1 MIKSKLGFIRG
12 EGISDN
18 SEDETETNETETNE
32 TEINEDNEE
41 EINEDSETEIET
53 EINEEGINEEGI
65 NEGIK
70 EDIDEEE
77 INEEDIN
84 EGVNKGDNKK
94 VIVSKEN
101 RISDGFIS
109 EYEYV
114 RVLSIRSKQI
124 MLGGKIMLN
133 NGEEL
138 RKRLSPREIA
148 EMEIK
153 GKCCPLIIVREM
165 CNGTVERWSVNELEV
180 LY

>member
-18 SEDETETNETETNE
+18 SEDETETNETE
-32 TEINEDNEE
+32 INEDNEE
-41 EINEDSETEIET
+41 EINEDSEMEIET
-53 EINEEGINEEGI
+53 EINEEGINEGINEEGI
-65 NEGIK
+65 NEEGIK
-70 EDIDEEE
+70 EDIDEEV
-77 INEEDIN
+77 NEEDIN

>member
-18 SEDETETNETETNE
+18 IEDETETNE

-41 EINEDSETEIET
+41 EINEDNETET
-53 EINEEGINEEGI
+53 NEEGI

-84 EGVNKGDNKK
+84 EGVNKGYNKK

-138 RKRLSPREIA
+138 RKRMSPREIA

>member
-18 SEDETETNETETNE
+18 SEDNETETNE

-53 EINEEGINEEGI
+53 EINEEGI

-109 EYEYV
+109 EYGC
-114 RVLSIRSKQI
+114 RNGQRLAGNRRKDILLRSADPHY
-124 MLGGKIMLN
+124 G
-133 NGEEL
+133 
-138 RKRLSPREIA
+138 
-148 EMEIK
+148 
-153 GKCCPLIIVREM
+153 
-165 CNGTVERWSVNELEV
+165 
-180 LY
+180 

>member
-18 SEDETETNETETNE
+18 SEDNETETNE
-32 TEINEDNEE
+32 TEINEDNEDD
-41 EINEDSETEIET
+41 INEDNETEIET
-53 EINEEGINEEGI
+53 EINEEGIKEEI
-65 NEGIK
+65 DEGVN
-70 EDIDEEE
+70 EEE
-77 INEEDIN
+77 INEGN
-84 EGVNKGDNKK
+84 NKK
-94 VIVSKEN
+94 VIVDKEN

-138 RKRLSPREIA
+138 RKRMSPREIA

-165 CNGTVERWSVNELEV
+165 CNGMVEKWSVNELEV

>member
-18 SEDETETNETETNE
+18 SEDNETETNE

-53 EINEEGINEEGI
+53 EINEEGINEGI
-65 NEGIK
+65 NEEGIK
-70 EDIDEEE
+70 EDIDEEV
-77 INEEDIN
+77 NEEDIN

-124 MLGGKIMLN
+124 MLGGKIMLK

-138 RKRLSPREIA
+138 RKRMSPREIA

-165 CNGTVERWSVNELEV
+165 CNGTIEKWSVNELEL

>member
-18 SEDETETNETETNE
+18 SEDETETNE

-70 EDIDEEE
+70 EDIDEEV
-77 INEEDIN
+77 NEEDIN

>member
-18 SEDETETNETETNE
+18 SEDETETNETE
-32 TEINEDNEE
+32 INEDNEE
-41 EINEDSETEIET
+41 EINEDSEMEIET

-70 EDIDEEE
+70 EDIDEEV
-77 INEEDIN
+77 NEEDIN
-84 EGVNKGDNKK
+84 EGVNQGDNKK

-124 MLGGKIMLN
+124 MLGGKIMLK

-138 RKRLSPREIA
+138 RKRMSPREIA

-165 CNGTVERWSVNELEV
+165 CNGTIERWSVNELEL

>member
-18 SEDETETNETETNE
+18 SEDETETNE

-70 EDIDEEE
+70 EDIDEEV
-77 INEEDIN
+77 NEEDIN
-84 EGVNKGDNKK
+84 EEINPGDNKK

-165 CNGTVERWSVNELEV
+165 CNGTIERWSVNELEV

>member
-18 SEDETETNETETNE
+18 SEDETETNE

-77 INEEDIN
+77 INEEDIDEEIN
-84 EGVNKGDNKK
+84 PRDNKK
-94 VIVSKEN
+94 VIVNKEN

-165 CNGTVERWSVNELEV
+165 CNGTIERWSVNELEL

>member
-18 SEDETETNETETNE
+18 SEDETETNEIETNE

-41 EINEDSETEIET
+41 DINEDSETEIES
-53 EINEEGINEEGI
+53 EINEVGDNEEDIDEGINEEV
-65 NEGIK
+65 NEG
-70 EDIDEEE
+70 
-77 INEEDIN
+77 N
-84 EGVNKGDNKK
+84 NKK
-94 VIVSKEN
+94 VIVNKED

-138 RKRLSPREIA
+138 RKKLTPREIA

-153 GKCCPLIIVREM
+153 RKCCPLIIVREM
-165 CNGTVERWSVNELEV
+165 CNGSVERWSVNELEV

>member
-18 SEDETETNETETNE
+18 SEDETETNETE
-32 TEINEDNEE
+32 INEDNEE
-41 EINEDSETEIET
+41 EINEDSEMEIET

-77 INEEDIN
+77 INEEEIN
-84 EGVNKGDNKK
+84 EGVNQGDNKK

-138 RKRLSPREIA
+138 RKRMSPREIA

-165 CNGTVERWSVNELEV
+165 CNGTIERWSVNELEV

>member
-18 SEDETETNETETNE
+18 SEDETETNETE
-32 TEINEDNEE
+32 INEDNEE
-41 EINEDSETEIET
+41 EINEDSEMEIET

-70 EDIDEEE
+70 EDIDEEV
-77 INEEDIN
+77 NEEDIN

-165 CNGTVERWSVNELEV
+165 CNGTIEKWSVNELEV

>member
-18 SEDETETNETETNE
+18 SEDETETNEIETNE
-32 TEINEDNEE
+32 TEINEDNGE
-41 EINEDSETEIET
+41 EINEDSETEIES
-53 EINEEGINEEGI
+53 EINEVGEGDNEEDIDEGINEEV
-65 NEGIK
+65 NEG
-70 EDIDEEE
+70 
-77 INEEDIN
+77 N
-84 EGVNKGDNKK
+84 NKK
-94 VIVSKEN
+94 VIVNKED

-124 MLGGKIMLN
+124 MLGGKIMLK

-138 RKRLSPREIA
+138 RKRMSPREIA

-165 CNGTVERWSVNELEV
+165 CNGTVEKWSVNELEV

>member
-12 EGISDN
+12 EDIQ
-18 SEDETETNETETNE
+18 TENNEESE
-32 TEINEDNEE
+32 TEIEE
-41 EINEDSETEIET
+41 EINEESETEIET
-53 EINEEGINEEGI
+53 EIESEINEE
-65 NEGIK
+65 
-70 EDIDEEE
+70 DEEG

-84 EGVNKGDNKK
+84 EGLNAGVNKK

-101 RISDGFIS
+101 RISDGFMS

-124 MLGGKIMLN
+124 MLGGKIMIN
-133 NGEEL
+133 GGEEL
-138 RKRLSPREIA
+138 RKRMSPRMIA
-148 EMEIK
+148 EMEIR

-180 LY
+180 LF

>member
-18 SEDETETNETETNE
+18 SEDETETNE

-53 EINEEGINEEGI
+53 EINEEG
-65 NEGIK
+65 
-70 EDIDEEE
+70 

>member
-18 SEDETETNETETNE
+18 SEDETETNETE
-32 TEINEDNEE
+32 INEDNEE
-41 EINEDSETEIET
+41 EINEDSEMEIET

-70 EDIDEEE
+70 EDIDEEV
-77 INEEDIN
+77 NEEDIN

-138 RKRLSPREIA
+138 RKKLSPREIA

-165 CNGTVERWSVNELEV
+165 CNGTIEKWSVNELEV

>member
-18 SEDETETNETETNE
+18 SEDNETETNE

-41 EINEDSETEIET
+41 EINEDSEMEIET
-53 EINEEGINEEGI
+53 EINEEGI

-84 EGVNKGDNKK
+84 EGVNQGDNKK

-138 RKRLSPREIA
+138 RKRLTPREIA

-153 GKCCPLIIVREM
+153 SKCCPLIIVREM
-165 CNGTVERWSVNELEV
+165 CNGSVERWSVNELEV

>member
-18 SEDETETNETETNE
+18 SEDNETETNE

-165 CNGTVERWSVNELEV
+165 CNGTVEKWSVNELEV

>member
-18 SEDETETNETETNE
+18 SEDETETNETE
-32 TEINEDNEE
+32 INEDNEE
-41 EINEDSETEIET
+41 EINEDSEMEIET
-53 EINEEGINEEGI
+53 EINEEGI

-77 INEEDIN
+77 INEEEINEEDIN
-84 EGVNKGDNKK
+84 EGVNQGDNKK

-138 RKRLSPREIA
+138 RKRMSPREIA

>member
-18 SEDETETNETETNE
+18 SEDETETNETE
-32 TEINEDNEE
+32 INEDNEE
-41 EINEDSETEIET
+41 EINEDSEMEIET

-70 EDIDEEE
+70 EDIDEEV
-77 INEEDIN
+77 NEEDIN

-138 RKRLSPREIA
+138 RKKLTPREIA

-153 GKCCPLIIVREM
+153 RKCCPLIIVREM
-165 CNGTVERWSVNELEV
+165 CNGSVERWSVNELEV

>member
-18 SEDETETNETETNE
+18 SEDETETNETE
-32 TEINEDNEE
+32 INEDNEE
-41 EINEDSETEIET
+41 EINEDSEMEIET

-84 EGVNKGDNKK
+84 EEINPGDNKK

-165 CNGTVERWSVNELEV
+165 CNGTIEKWSVNELEV

>member
-18 SEDETETNETETNE
+18 SEDNETETNE

-41 EINEDSETEIET
+41 EINEDSEMEIET

-138 RKRLSPREIA
+138 RKRMSPREIA

>member
-18 SEDETETNETETNE
+18 SEDNETEINE

-70 EDIDEEE
+70 EDIEE

-84 EGVNKGDNKK
+84 EGVNQGDNKK
-94 VIVSKEN
+94 GIVSKEN

-138 RKRLSPREIA
+138 RKRMSPREIA

-165 CNGTVERWSVNELEV
+165 CNGTVEKWSVNELEL

>member
-18 SEDETETNETETNE
+18 SEDETETNETE
-32 TEINEDNEE
+32 INEDNEE
-41 EINEDSETEIET
+41 EINEDSEMEIET

-70 EDIDEEE
+70 EDIDEEV
-77 INEEDIN
+77 NEEDIN

>member
-18 SEDETETNETETNE
+18 SEDNETETNE

-65 NEGIK
+65 NEEGIK
-70 EDIDEEE
+70 EDIDEEV
-77 INEEDIN
+77 NEEDIN
-84 EGVNKGDNKK
+84 EGVNQGDNKK

-138 RKRLSPREIA
+138 RKRLTPREIA

-165 CNGTVERWSVNELEV
+165 CNGTIEKWSVNELEL

>member
-18 SEDETETNETETNE
+18 SEDNETETNE
-32 TEINEDNEE
+32 TEINET

-53 EINEEGINEEGI
+53 EINEEGINEKGI
-65 NEGIK
+65 NE
-70 EDIDEEE
+70 EIDEEV
-77 INEEDIN
+77 NEEDIN
-84 EGVNKGDNKK
+84 EEINKGDNKK

-138 RKRLSPREIA
+138 RKRMSPREIA

-165 CNGTVERWSVNELEV
+165 CNGMVEKWSVNELEV

>member
-18 SEDETETNETETNE
+18 SEDNETETNE

-41 EINEDSETEIET
+41 EINEDSEMEIET

-65 NEGIK
+65 K
-70 EDIDEEE
+70 EDIDEEV
-77 INEEDIN
+77 NEEDIN
-84 EGVNKGDNKK
+84 EGVNQGDNKK

-124 MLGGKIMLN
+124 MLGGKIMLK

>member
-18 SEDETETNETETNE
+18 SEDNETETNE
-32 TEINEDNEE
+32 TEINEDNEDD
-41 EINEDSETEIET
+41 INEDNETEIET
-53 EINEEGINEEGI
+53 EINEEGIKEE
-65 NEGIK
+65 
-70 EDIDEEE
+70 IDEGV
-77 INEEDIN
+77 NEEDIN
-84 EGVNKGDNKK
+84 EEINEGNNKK
-94 VIVSKEN
+94 VIVDKEN

-138 RKRLSPREIA
+138 RKKMSPREIA
-148 EMEIK
+148 EMEIR

-165 CNGTVERWSVNELEV
+165 CNGMVERLSVNELEV

>member
-18 SEDETETNETETNE
+18 SEDETETNETE
-32 TEINEDNEE
+32 INEDNEE
-41 EINEDSETEIET
+41 EINEDSEMEIET

-70 EDIDEEE
+70 EDIDEEV
-77 INEEDIN
+77 NEEDIN
-84 EGVNKGDNKK
+84 EGVNQGDNKK

>member
-1 MIKSKLGFIRG
+1 MIKSKLRFIRG

-18 SEDETETNETETNE
+18 SEDETETNETE
-32 TEINEDNEE
+32 INEDNEE
-41 EINEDSETEIET
+41 EINEDSKMEIET

-165 CNGTVERWSVNELEV
+165 CNGTVERWSVNELEL

>member
-18 SEDETETNETETNE
+18 SEDETETNETE
-32 TEINEDNEE
+32 INEDNEE
-41 EINEDSETEIET
+41 EINEDSETEIES
-53 EINEEGINEEGI
+53 EINEVGEG
-65 NEGIK
+65 
-70 EDIDEEE
+70 D
-77 INEEDIN
+77 NEEDIN
-84 EGVNKGDNKK
+84 EGVNQGDNKK

-124 MLGGKIMLN
+124 MLGGKIMLK

-138 RKRLSPREIA
+138 RKRMSPREIA

-165 CNGTVERWSVNELEV
+165 CNGTIERWSVNELEL

>member
-18 SEDETETNETETNE
+18 SEDETETNEIETNE
-32 TEINEDNEE
+32 TEINEDNGE
-41 EINEDSETEIET
+41 EINEDSETEIES
-53 EINEEGINEEGI
+53 EINEVGEG
-65 NEGIK
+65 
-70 EDIDEEE
+70 D
-77 INEEDIN
+77 NEEDIN
-84 EGVNKGDNKK
+84 EGNNEEVNEGNNKK
-94 VIVSKEN
+94 VIVNKED

-114 RVLSIRSKQI
+114 RVLSVRSKQI

-138 RKRLSPREIA
+138 RKRLTPREIA

-153 GKCCPLIIVREM
+153 SKCCPLIIVREM
-165 CNGTVERWSVNELEV
+165 CNGSVERWSVNELEV

>member
-18 SEDETETNETETNE
+18 SEDNETEINETETNE
-32 TEINEDNEE
+32 TEINET

-53 EINEEGINEEGI
+53 EINEEGINEKGI
-65 NEGIK
+65 NE
-70 EDIDEEE
+70 EIDEEV
-77 INEEDIN
+77 NEEDIN
-84 EGVNKGDNKK
+84 EEIKPGDNKK

-138 RKRLSPREIA
+138 RKRMSPREIA

-165 CNGTVERWSVNELEV
+165 CNEMVEKWSVNELEV

>member
-18 SEDETETNETETNE
+18 SEDNETETNE
-32 TEINEDNEE
+32 TEINEDNEDD
-41 EINEDSETEIET
+41 INEDNETEIET
-53 EINEEGINEEGI
+53 EINEEGIKEE
-65 NEGIK
+65 
-70 EDIDEEE
+70 IDEGV
-77 INEEDIN
+77 NEEDIN
-84 EGVNKGDNKK
+84 EGNNKK
-94 VIVSKEN
+94 VIVDKEN

-138 RKRLSPREIA
+138 RKRMSPREIA
-148 EMEIK
+148 EMEIR

-165 CNGTVERWSVNELEV
+165 CNGMVEKWSVNELEV

>member
-18 SEDETETNETETNE
+18 SEDETETNE

-53 EINEEGINEEGI
+53 EINEEGINEGI
-65 NEGIK
+65 NEEGIK
-70 EDIDEEE
+70 EDIDEEV
-77 INEEDIN
+77 NEEDIN
-84 EGVNKGDNKK
+84 EGVNQGDNKK

-124 MLGGKIMLN
+124 MLGGKIMLK

-138 RKRLSPREIA
+138 RKRMSPREIA

-165 CNGTVERWSVNELEV
+165 CNGTIERWSVNELEL

>member
-18 SEDETETNETETNE
+18 SEDETETNETE
-32 TEINEDNEE
+32 INEEE

-65 NEGIK
+65 K

-84 EGVNKGDNKK
+84 EEINEGNNKK
-94 VIVSKEN
+94 VIVNKED

-114 RVLSIRSKQI
+114 RVLSVRSKQI

-138 RKRLSPREIA
+138 RKRLTPREIA

-153 GKCCPLIIVREM
+153 SKCCPLIIVREM
-165 CNGTVERWSVNELEV
+165 CNGSVERWSVNELEV

>member
-18 SEDETETNETETNE
+18 SEDETETNETE
-32 TEINEDNEE
+32 INEDNEE
-41 EINEDSETEIET
+41 EINEDSEMEIET
-53 EINEEGINEEGI
+53 EINEEGI

-70 EDIDEEE
+70 EDIDEEVNE
-77 INEEDIN
+77 EDINEEDIN

-138 RKRLSPREIA
+138 RKRMSPREIA